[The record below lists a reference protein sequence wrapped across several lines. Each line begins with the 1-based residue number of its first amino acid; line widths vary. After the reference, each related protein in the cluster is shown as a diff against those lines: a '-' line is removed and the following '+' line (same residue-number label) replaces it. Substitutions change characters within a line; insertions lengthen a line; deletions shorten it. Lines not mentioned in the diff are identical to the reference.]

1 MSPIRE
7 DTEDNNNRCSDQ
19 LAGLSRSSLSATSKW
34 GVCLWLFL
42 ATTLNYLDRQTLGIL
57 APFLQK
63 EMHFD
68 NEALGWLFSVF
79 YYSYTFSQIAVG
91 PILDRANL
99 RWAYGGAVVAWSL
112 VAALPG
118 WSTGLAGLLIFRLL
132 LGVMESPNWPAA
144 LRIVAR
150 ALPAN
155 ERALGSGIFTSGTSV
170 GALIAPGLVLG
181 IASAFGWRWGFILVA
196 ALGVA
201 WFLGWIVFTGRRE
214 LSPVWIEQEPGP
226 DGRSTGQSAAY
237 KSLIRNQ
244 QFWRVLI
251 VAILVNPCLY
261 FSVNWLPT
269 YFAQD
274 RGLTPGAEMGWI
286 LTAVYIGLDLGNI
299 AGGGA
304 VLLLTRNGWPVETA
318 RRMVFLCATALA
330 MLCAFVPSVQSLGA
344 TVTLLVMANFGLGM
358 WIAIYLTMAQEVSR
372 TQISTAA
379 GVLGG
384 SGSLVGGLAM
394 WAVGKV
400 TRETHLFS
408 IPLIAVAVAIALAAL
423 AGWAASAERIDE
435 EQVVIAT

>member
-1 MSPIRE
+1 
-7 DTEDNNNRCSDQ
+7 
-19 LAGLSRSSLSATSKW
+19 
-34 GVCLWLFL
+34 
-42 ATTLNYLDRQTLGIL
+42 
-57 APFLQK
+57 
-63 EMHFD
+63 MHFD

-91 PILDRANL
+91 PLLDRANL
-99 RWAYGGAVVAWSL
+99 RWAFGGAVVAWSL
-112 VAALPG
+112 VAALSG
-118 WSTGLAGLLIFRLL
+118 LSTGFAMLLIFRLL

-155 ERALGSGIFTSGTSV
+155 ERALGSGLFTSGTSV
-170 GALIAPGLVLG
+170 GALIAPGLVLA

-196 ALGVA
+196 SLGAV

-226 DGRSTGQSAAY
+226 GDRSTGQAAAY
-237 KSLIRNQ
+237 QSLMRNP

-299 AGGGA
+299 AAGGA
-304 VLLLTRNGWPVETA
+304 VLLLTRNHWPVESA

-330 MLCAFVPSVQSLGA
+330 VLCAFVPSVRSLGA
-344 TVTLLVMANFGLGM
+344 TVALLVLANFGLGM

-384 SGSLVGGLAM
+384 SGSLVGGFAM

-435 EQVVIAT
+435 EQAVIVT